1 VRRAAGAAVLPI
13 ACGWAAI
20 ACAGA
25 LVACGVVPAQAQT
38 LALAY
43 RSGDRYE
50 YAIHSV
56 VNEAVGASA
65 TTVPV
70 KFDLTAHETVTVRS
84 VDPSG
89 TADLS
94 ITLSAVTMKSTTAG
108 VTTTVTGAPL
118 PSVEMKV
125 AVDGRIL
132 SVNGSPVGGFAP
144 LSGTGDSF
152 ISAVLP
158 DTPVKPGDTWAKS
171 YDQANPSGSGSIHV
185 TANSKYLRDETLKG
199 TKAAVVETSS
209 STVIDITIDMS
220 KLTSGTALPIGGAG
234 GIQGITIKGTS
245 TSDVTTWIDPSGHR
259 VVKSHAAS
267 RTTGTMSFVMRAGA
281 TMPMT
286 GTMTTQ
292 GDAVVDLTPA

>member
-1 VRRAAGAAVLPI
+1 MGCVRDTAGAALL
-13 ACGWAAI
+13 AI

-25 LVACGVVPAQAQT
+25 LVACGAVPVQAQM

-43 RSGDRYE
+43 RNGDT
-50 YAIHSV
+50 YAYSIHSV
-56 VNEAVGASA
+56 VNATVGASA
-65 TTVPV
+65 TPVPV
-70 KFDLTAHETVTVRS
+70 KFDLTARETVTVRS
-84 VDPSG
+84 VDPDG

-94 ITLSAVTMKSTTAG
+94 ITLSAATMKTSSAG

-125 AVDGRIL
+125 AADGRVL
-132 SVNGSPVGGFAP
+132 SLNGSAVGGFAP
-144 LSGTGDSF
+144 LSGTDDSF

-158 DTPVKPGDTWAKS
+158 DNPVKPGDTWAKS

-185 TANSKYLRDETLKG
+185 KANSRYLRDETLKG
-199 TKAAVVETSS
+199 IKAAVIETNS

-220 KLTSGTALPIGGAG
+220 RLTPGTVMPISGVGA
-234 GIQGITIKGTS
+234 IQGITIKGTA
-245 TSDVTTWIDPSGHR
+245 TSDVTTWIDPTGHR

-267 RTTGTMSFVMRAGA
+267 RTTGTMSFVMSARA
-281 TMPMT
+281 TMPMM
-286 GTMTTQ
+286 GPMTTQ